1 MVRSAGKFK
10 DETDVSKRLNFMLL
24 TINFVKFKLERSFH
38 SDSCNKCPEIFE
50 KFRGNLEPRYPTKG
64 ALRFTW

>member
-10 DETDVSKRLNFMLL
+10 DETDVSKRLNFMLI

-50 KFRGNLEPRYPTKG
+50 KYGENLKPRHTTRGT
-64 ALRFTW
+64 LRFTC